1 MGAPSRLIS
10 KIRKTLAD
18 YSLRRYLRYA
28 VQPWHWPLLVE
39 MQRRK
44 AREIAL
50 FGEQLASA
58 IDGLANED
66 VVARHVFRPWLACA
80 PVACLAPAA
89 SPPISLPSDPELRMR
104 VDRLGWVL
112 EQAVDSLT
120 QAWGGVDEW
129 LKSRETAPDVCAD
142 AYTRSERI
150 ANLVML
156 CSLGDPPL
164 GLSDHVRQLIC
175 RDAEALLEQVEY
187 HGELNTNNHVLN
199 NARALLIASV
209 FLGDGRFY
217 RGGRFI
223 FEHQL
228 FRHVDVDGLLREA
241 SSHYQLVITRWL
253 LEVSCVFRLQDPT
266 LFERFRPVFEQSLA
280 VCQVMFE
287 LGQGQGHMALIG
299 DISPDF
305 PPDFYRGLTAL
316 GQRLFA
322 IENPPESGAQ
332 PESSFWQKYF
342 GPAACSPAC
351 DWLAGNG
358 SWASLNRD
366 GWRLLLHADTEVA
379 DPRATHGHHDLFSF
393 DLSCDGLP
401 LIVDPGRRNYALARD
416 AQGAGILEEWHNT
429 VMLDGVRTGFYPR
442 GYMPTAWLESFRPC
456 PSVVRDGDAIC
467 VALRDKLPAGV
478 VLIER
483 SFVREPGGGMRVV
496 SSMTVSDAQP
506 RSLRLVL
513 HLAGEVEVG
522 PRGARI
528 AHGGRRFLLDWHNLP
543 EPTAQAVERYVA
555 YEHAEPCRRLEWLV
569 PVESPRWEAVFSIKK
584 EEFLQ

>member
-1 MGAPSRLIS
+1 MGAPSRLIG

-28 VQPWHWPLLVE
+28 VQPWHWPLLAE
-39 MQRRK
+39 MRRRK

-58 IDGLANED
+58 IDGLAYED
-66 VVARHVFRPWLACA
+66 VAARHVFRPWLACA
-80 PVACLAPAA
+80 PAACLAPAA
-89 SPPISLPSDPELRMR
+89 APPISMPSDPELRMR

-112 EQAVDSLT
+112 EQAVDSLP
-120 QAWGGVDEW
+120 QAWGGVAEW
-129 LKSRETAPDVCAD
+129 LKSRETAPDVCSD
-142 AYTRSERI
+142 AYTRAERI

-156 CSLGDPPL
+156 CSLGDPPGEL
-164 GLSDHVRQLIC
+164 GERVRQLIR
-175 RDAEALLEQVEY
+175 RDAEGVLRQIEY

-199 NARALLIASV
+199 DARALLIAGV
-209 FLGDGRFY
+209 FLGEGRLY

-228 FRHVDVDGLLREA
+228 FRHVGPDGLLREA

-253 LEVSCVFRLQDPT
+253 LDVACVFRLQDRA
-266 LFERFRPVFEQSLA
+266 LFERFRPVFVQSLA
-280 VCQVMFE
+280 VCQAMFE
-287 LGQGQGHMALIG
+287 LGCGQGHMALIG

-305 PPDFYRGLTAL
+305 PPDFYRGLPAL

-322 IENPPESGAQ
+322 GENPPESGAQ
-332 PESSFWQKYF
+332 AGASFWQTYF
-342 GPAACSPAC
+342 GAAAGSPAG

-358 SWASLNRD
+358 SWASLNRE
-366 GWRLLLHADTEVA
+366 GWRLLLHADTAVT

-429 VMLDGVRTGFYPR
+429 FMVDGVRTGFYPR
-442 GYMPTAWLESFRPC
+442 GYMPAAWLESFRPC
-456 PSVVRDGDAIC
+456 PALVRDGDALR
-467 VALRDKLPAGV
+467 VALRDKLPTGV
-478 VLIER
+478 ALMER
-483 SFVREPGGGMRVV
+483 SFAPEPEGGMRIV
-496 SSMTVSDAQP
+496 STLLASDAQP

-522 PRGARI
+522 PQGARI
-528 AHGGRRFLLDWHNLP
+528 AHGSARFFLTWHNLP
-543 EPTAQAVERYVA
+543 EPTVQAAERYVA
-555 YEHAEPCRRLEWLV
+555 YEQPEPCRRLEWLV
-569 PVESPRWEAVFSIKK
+569 PVAAPRWEAVFSISR
-584 EEFLQ
+584 EECLQ